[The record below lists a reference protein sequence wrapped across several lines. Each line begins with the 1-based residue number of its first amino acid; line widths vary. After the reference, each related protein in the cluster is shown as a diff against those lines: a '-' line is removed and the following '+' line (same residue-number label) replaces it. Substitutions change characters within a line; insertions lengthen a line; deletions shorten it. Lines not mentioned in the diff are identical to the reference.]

1 LPSRIL
7 EISKNLKIFVIEGNN
22 YKKVMSSLY
31 IMHFSVYKLE
41 REFLKYI
48 RDRGEDQT
56 DC

>member
-1 LPSRIL
+1 MV
-7 EISKNLKIFVIEGNN
+7 VIIGNN